1 MRSNTVE
8 ENIRA
13 AMRVHDTP
21 LTVRLTTFERNAH
34 VAFLFRPHGNAGS
47 PT

>member
-1 MRSNTVE
+1 MSSNTVE

-13 AMRVHDTP
+13 SMHVHDAP

-34 VAFLFRPHGNAGS
+34 VAFLFRPHGNAAS